1 MFRLDYIISNLGDLI
16 EREEML
22 AAFSEADVE
31 GLNYVIFSFKVLGL
45 KYIQGLNIITH
56 YLPGQELILWVRFE
70 VLISSRLPA
79 RDFMTRI
86 YGELLKLR
94 SEVIVKQDGISVVK
108 KAKSNVRGELVE
120 FLRDVARIVES
131 TDLSEEALKEK
142 LIFHKYVVLQYG

>member
-1 MFRLDYIISNLGDLI
+1 MFKLDYIISNLRDLI

-22 AAFSEADVE
+22 AAFAEADVE
-31 GLNYVIFSFKVLGL
+31 GLNYVIFNFKVLGL
-45 KYIQGLNIITH
+45 KYIRGLNIIAY
-56 YLPGQELILWVRFE
+56 YLPGQELVLWIRFE
-70 VLISSRLPA
+70 VLISSELPA

-94 SEVIVKQDGISVVK
+94 SEVIVKQDGISVIK

-131 TDLSEEALKEK
+131 TDLSEEELKEK
-142 LIFHKYVVLQYG
+142 LIFHKYVVLQHG